1 MYFLKQSMMTFF
13 KLLFLLKYYNE
24 KFHNYCVCTNV
35 TNERKSCYI
44 IYVLK
49 NVKKIKLCDNP
60 NDQIGTQNTNQN
72 PTKGNLIL
80 KKKKILLEWQ
90 NPKKKNVIKFFVDRF
105 DFTNN
110 RKEKICLQI
119 FNIY

>member
-1 MYFLKQSMMTFF
+1 MYFLKQSRMTFF
-13 KLLFLLKYYNE
+13 KFLFLLKYYNE
-24 KFHNYCVCTNV
+24 KFHNYCGCTNV
-35 TNERKSCYI
+35 TNEKKSCYI

-80 KKKKILLEWQ
+80 KKK
-90 NPKKKNVIKFFVDRF
+90 FF
-105 DFTNN
+105 
-110 RKEKICLQI
+110 L
-119 FNIY
+119 